1 MHITCISIL
10 TPTAENKR
18 GASALSFHLA
28 KYRPEG
34 TSLSIY
40 TYNINNIESKEITTI
55 EKELNCKI
63 TTLPLPWWWHV
74 IIKLKLIRA
83 ILRFPFAGYLKL
95 PKEIAKEMNKQLVVK
110 DVAFDSIVNELQS
123 GKADFAAAGMSIT
136 EERKKQVDFTI
147 EYTTSNQVVVVKK
160 DSNITN
166 LNDIKD
172 KRISVQ
178 LGTVADQYVTK
189 NYKNVKVNRLKKFL
203 IAAED
208 VKNNKSDCIV
218 MDALPA
224 KELVKSNPE
233 LKILD
238 GVLFQ
243 DKYGMAVKKGN
254 QELLNTINQVL
265 ERLISEGKIE
275 EYMIQ
280 FSE

>member
-1 MHITCISIL
+1 
-10 TPTAENKR
+10 
-18 GASALSFHLA
+18 
-28 KYRPEG
+28 
-34 TSLSIY
+34 
-40 TYNINNIESKEITTI
+40 
-55 EKELNCKI
+55 
-63 TTLPLPWWWHV
+63 
-74 IIKLKLIRA
+74 
-83 ILRFPFAGYLKL
+83 
-95 PKEIAKEMNKQLVVK
+95 
-110 DVAFDSIVNELQS
+110 
-123 GKADFAAAGMSIT
+123 MSIT

-172 KRISVQ
+172 KIISVQ

-189 NYKNVKVNRLKKFL
+189 NYKNAKVNRLKKFL

>member
-1 MHITCISIL
+1 MKKIFGIGLLLTCLFSVVSCKK
-10 TPTAENKR
+10 NKNVETKNAVEALKER
-18 GASALSFHLA
+18 GTFVLGLDDSFPPLGYRDKNNEIIGYDIDLA
-28 KYRPEG
+28 KEVAKRLGVNFKAQP
-34 TSLSIY
+34 ID
-40 TYNINNIESKEITTI
+40 
-55 EKELNCKI
+55 
-63 TTLPLPWWWHV
+63 WD
-74 IIKLKLIRA
+74 
-83 ILRFPFAGYLKL
+83 
-95 PKEIAKEMNKQLVVK
+95 AKEM
-110 DVAFDSIVNELQS
+110 ELET
-123 GKADFAAAGMSIT
+123 GKIDCIWNGFTIT

>member
-1 MHITCISIL
+1 MEAHPKIQFAFLQYSCFPKTSPTTKMHPANYPDIHLS
-10 TPTAENKR
+10 
-18 GASALSFHLA
+18 SFH
-28 KYRPEG
+28 E
-34 TSLSIY
+34 
-40 TYNINNIESKEITTI
+40 
-55 EKELNCKI
+55 
-63 TTLPLPWWWHV
+63 
-74 IIKLKLIRA
+74 
-83 ILRFPFAGYLKL
+83 
-95 PKEIAKEMNKQLVVK
+95 
-110 DVAFDSIVNELQS
+110 
-123 GKADFAAAGMSIT
+123 
-136 EERKKQVDFTI
+136 
-147 EYTTSNQVVVVKK
+147 
-160 DSNITN
+160 
-166 LNDIKD
+166 
-172 KRISVQ
+172 
-178 LGTVADQYVTK
+178 VTK
-189 NYKNVKVNRLKKFL
+189 NYKNAKVNRLKKFL

>member
-1 MHITCISIL
+1 MCYTLVKIGMVNCMKML
-10 TPTAENKR
+10 K
-18 GASALSFHLA
+18 
-28 KYRPEG
+28 
-34 TSLSIY
+34 SLIIFVGVIFLLCGCGKSQDELVMVTEAGFAPYEYYKNGEI
-40 TYNINNIESKEITTI
+40 IGVDIEI
-55 EKELNCKI
+55 
-63 TTLPLPWWWHV
+63 
-74 IIKLKLIRA
+74 A
-83 ILRFPFAGYLKL
+83 
-95 PKEIAKEMNKQLVVK
+95 KEIAKEMNKQLVVK

-172 KRISVQ
+172 KIISVQ

>member
-1 MHITCISIL
+1 ML
-10 TPTAENKR
+10 K
-18 GASALSFHLA
+18 
-28 KYRPEG
+28 
-34 TSLSIY
+34 SLIIFVGVIFLLCGCGKSQDELVMVTEAGFAPYEYYKNGEI
-40 TYNINNIESKEITTI
+40 IGVDIEI
-55 EKELNCKI
+55 
-63 TTLPLPWWWHV
+63 
-74 IIKLKLIRA
+74 A
-83 ILRFPFAGYLKL
+83 
-95 PKEIAKEMNKQLVVK
+95 KEIATEMNKQLVVK

>member
-1 MHITCISIL
+1 MFLRI
-10 TPTAENKR
+10 
-18 GASALSFHLA
+18 F
-28 KYRPEG
+28 
-34 TSLSIY
+34 
-40 TYNINNIESKEITTI
+40 
-55 EKELNCKI
+55 
-63 TTLPLPWWWHV
+63 PL
-74 IIKLKLIRA
+74 R
-83 ILRFPFAGYLKL
+83 
-95 PKEIAKEMNKQLVVK
+95 
-110 DVAFDSIVNELQS
+110 
-123 GKADFAAAGMSIT
+123 
-136 EERKKQVDFTI
+136 
-147 EYTTSNQVVVVKK
+147 
-160 DSNITN
+160 
-166 LNDIKD
+166 
-172 KRISVQ
+172 
-178 LGTVADQYVTK
+178 
-189 NYKNVKVNRLKKFL
+189 KFL